1 MSEEESID
9 LVPAE
14 EKHWT
19 DKFPHLKD
27 EKYPLLF
34 IGFVVNS
41 ERFLNVRFKKPWKPV
56 KIEQTTAGLRCGIYY
71 LYGLLLKPKPEV
83 YQNMLGLNG
92 KWLGTNLNAYPI
104 LLDEILAYRKN
115 IKNWFKLDCNY
126 SHRYLAEALYPLDI
140 DATESGKSLSRLTD
154 TVLPEDLSE
163 LVQKPKTGKAS
174 LRIPILHWQ
183 LFILGKNSD

>member
-1 MSEEESID
+1 MPED
-9 LVPAE
+9 
-14 EKHWT
+14 KHWT
-19 DKFPHLKD
+19 DKFPYLKD

-34 IGFVVNS
+34 LGFVVNH
-41 ERFLNVRFKKPWKPV
+41 EGYLRVRFKKPWKPA
-56 KIEQTTAGLRCGIYY
+56 KIEHTTAGLRCQIFY
-71 LYGLLLKPKPEV
+71 LYGLLLEPKPQV

-92 KWLGTNLNAYPI
+92 KWLGTNLNCFHI
-104 LLDEILAYRKN
+104 ELDEILAYRKDV
-115 IKNWFKLDCNY
+115 KNWFKLDCNY

-140 DATESGKSLSRLTD
+140 DATESGKSLSRLTN